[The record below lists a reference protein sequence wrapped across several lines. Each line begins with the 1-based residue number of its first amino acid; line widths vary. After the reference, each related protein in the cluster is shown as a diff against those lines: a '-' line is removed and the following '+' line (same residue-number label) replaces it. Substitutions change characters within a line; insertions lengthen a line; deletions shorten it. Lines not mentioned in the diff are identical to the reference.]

1 MPILYPCLAEQTKIA
16 SFLTAIDQK
25 IDNVTEQIDHAKT
38 WKKGLL
44 QQMFV

>member
-1 MPILYPCLAEQTKIA
+1 MDQLPIIDISPLYT
-16 SFLTAIDQK
+16 
-25 IDNVTEQIDHAKT
+25 DNQNAWPAVAEQIDHAKT